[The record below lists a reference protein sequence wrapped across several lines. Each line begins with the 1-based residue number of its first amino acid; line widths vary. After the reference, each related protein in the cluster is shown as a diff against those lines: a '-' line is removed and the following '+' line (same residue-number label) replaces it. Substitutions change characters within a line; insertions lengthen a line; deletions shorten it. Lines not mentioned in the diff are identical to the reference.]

1 MDVESQVSSCK
12 CEKCG
17 NEMYTNKNLIHH
29 LKFCGITQPNN
40 ICKLCDEAF
49 YSSDELSTHLLT
61 CGRFICRY
69 CNIPFIHTN
78 ALDYHIHSSHRK
90 EQNLRKNGHG
100 YKCSICKINC
110 GTRSELYY
118 HRNIQHGGNDNLN
131 DIPPDILHSD
141 NQELRRVYVANRDH
155 ILAPDEEGE
164 MRKIYN
170 FQTNNLH
177 GGYREIRGHIQQIF
191 NDQQNAFRINFAFG
205 MILFNTETGEYRYY
219 IPHFNSRI

>member
-1 MDVESQVSSCK
+1 MDDKAQVSSCK

-17 NEMYTNKNLIHH
+17 NEMYTHKNLSHH

-40 ICKLCDEAF
+40 VCKLCDEAF

-69 CNIPFIHTN
+69 CNIPFIHTK
-78 ALDYHIHSSHRK
+78 ALDYHIQSSHRR
-90 EQNLRKNGHG
+90 EENLRKNRHG

-110 GTRSELYY
+110 GSRSELYY

-141 NQELRRVYVANRDH
+141 NQELRRVYIANRDH

-170 FQTNNLH
+170 FQT
-177 GGYREIRGHIQQIF
+177 IF
-191 NDQQNAFRINFAFG
+191 TVDTEKLGDMFNKFSMTNKMPFG
-205 MILFNTETGEYRYY
+205 
-219 IPHFNSRI
+219 